1 MIGAV
6 ERVDCHARY
15 IGDARDLN
23 GLRRLRSTLQRA
35 SDSSLLN
42 KIGSRNRQTAEPIIA
57 VGGGRRCS
65 KLRIRAAH
73 HVHLIGAALKVDIH
87 LNRRKGVGICSAS
100 VDNPD
105 RLTPIRSCCRQTRCV
120 TGARA
125 KAARRTELTRLRRY
139 FFASGFFDGLLSYCD
154 PLLAL
159 PLLLALVLRQVPL
172 DAPTLLFSLS
182 LVSNLS
188 TLGLSPVNCALD
200 SAANLVSIIRRIQNI
215 LLLPEHSPARE
226 QPLNTS
232 FSH

>member
-1 MIGAV
+1 MA
-6 ERVDCHARY
+6 AFY
-15 IGDARDLN
+15 
-23 GLRRLRSTLQRA
+23 GLALSLVLFLLKFPVNALVLHLRLRIASATDSRLNFIQNLIKGVQTVKSYGWEQLLVDRA
-35 SDSSLLN
+35 
-42 KIGSRNRQTAEPIIA
+42 KKARQTEIA
-57 VGGGRRCS
+57 RFKS
-65 KLRIRAAH
+65 
-73 HVHLIGAALKVDIH
+73 
-87 LNRRKGVGICSAS
+87 
-100 VDNPD
+100 
-105 RLTPIRSCCRQTRCV
+105 
-120 TGARA
+120 
-125 KAARRTELTRLRRY
+125 Y
-139 FFASGFFDGLLSYCD
+139 FAVSGFFEGLLSYCD